1 MSSFLNRLVG
11 DNFVFDAITSSHVG
25 PRKRMGAGGFHI
37 NCPMCTS
44 RGESADQRMR
54 CGVKPDM
61 GGSVVHCFNCGF
73 KSRWKPGETISRNMQ
88 GFLRG
93 VGVSDSEVNRLI
105 HKAFSY
111 REMFQSS
118 PTALLQLPDTF
129 RPNFETKAL
138 PPGARPF
145 SAWLT
150 EENPPS
156 DFVDAASYL
165 LGRGDV
171 LASAATYYWT
181 PEPGRHAMNRRV
193 IVPLTYG
200 DRIVGYTARAI
211 DAQTSPRYH
220 MESQPNYLF
229 NVEALTAPKRKYA
242 VLCEGIFDALAID
255 AVGLLGARLNPQ
267 QIAWIKSF
275 GKEVILVPD
284 RDQRGSALID
294 VALQNNWRVAFPAL
308 NGIGQTWWDEGVKDC
323 ADAVKLYG
331 RAWTVL
337 SVIESST
344 DNKLEINLK
353 RKLYV

>member
-1 MSSFLNRLVG
+1 MSSFLDKMLG
-11 DNFVFDAITSSHVG
+11 DNFVFDAITKNHAG
-25 PRKRMGAGGFHI
+25 PRKRQGGGFHI
-37 NCPMCTS
+37 NCPMCVG

-54 CGVKPDM
+54 CGVKPDL
-61 GGSVVHCFNCGF
+61 GGVVVHCFNCGG
-73 KSRWKPGETISRNMQ
+73 KARWKPGETISRNMQ

-93 VGVSDSEVNRLI
+93 VGVPDDEVNRLI

-111 REMFQSS
+111 REMFQTS
-118 PTALLQLPDTF
+118 PTALLHLPDTYQPSF
-129 RPNFETKAL
+129 DTVSL
-138 PPGARPF
+138 PSGARPF
-145 SAWLT
+145 AAWLADDAQP
-150 EENPPS
+150 N
-156 DFVDAASYL
+156 DFIDAAGYL

-171 LASAATYYWT
+171 LASATTYYWT

-193 IVPLTYG
+193 IVPLTYQG
-200 DRIVGYTARAI
+200 RNVGYTARAV
-211 DAQTSPRYH
+211 DGETRPRYH

-242 VLCEGIFDALAID
+242 ILCEGIFDALAID

-294 VALQNNWRVAFPAL
+294 IALANNWRVAFPSL
-308 NGIGQTWWDEGVKDC
+308 NGIGQSWWDDGVKDC
-323 ADAVKLYG
+323 ADAVRLYG
-331 RAWTVL
+331 RAWTLL

-344 DNKLEINLK
+344 ANKLEINLK
-353 RKLYV
+353 RKLYI